1 MFFKRDKV
9 RVLSLGEKLDEL
21 KGKGFT
27 VKAGQN
33 GRSFLQRGGFAAT
46 VHEGQDGKPVIDE
59 SGLAIHDEVAVL
71 TDLGYQKIFLTAS
84 GRKTPALAEHLK
96 SLHDFAEDLREELG
110 LTSLY
115 NEGLGTTNGR
125 HLYDRV
131 EDRDTGVPRRPW
143 EKN

>member
-1 MFFKRDKV
+1 MFFKREKA
-9 RVLSLGEKLDEL
+9 RVLSLSGKLDEL
-21 KGKGFT
+21 KGKGYT
-27 VKAGQN
+27 VKSAQA
-33 GRSFLQRGGFAAT
+33 GRSFIQRGGFAAT
-46 VHEGQDGKPVIDE
+46 VHEGPDGAVIVDE

-96 SLHDFAEDLREELG
+96 SLHDFTEDLREELG

-131 EDRDTGVPRRPW
+131 EDRDAGVPRRPW